1 MAQNNITNMRIGIV
15 GGGFVGGATALLT
28 CADIN
33 VVTYDLDPSRC
44 SPAGTTVEDLKG
56 RDFVFVCVPTPAFED
71 GRCNTAIVEKCIAGL
86 KAAGVSN
93 IVLRSTVPPGTS
105 DRLDVMFMPEFLTE
119 ANWRSDFRN
128 CGTWVFG
135 ARNKGEQAKFEEL
148 IEIAHSN
155 GNIISNKTMFVS
167 PTEAEIIKYTRNNF
181 LAAKI
186 GFCNEI
192 YRLCEAVGADY
203 KAVQAGM
210 VADQRIGASHTG
222 VPGYDGHFGY
232 GGTCLPKDT
241 AALSAFMREKGVP
254 SPIIDAVV
262 LRNKTIDRPERD
274 WESDP
279 RAFTK
284 SK

>member
-1 MAQNNITNMRIGIV
+1 MRIGIV
-15 GGGFVGGATALLT
+15 GGGFVGGATALLS
-28 CADIN
+28 CADID

-44 SPAGTTVEDLKG
+44 SPAGTTVADLKD

-71 GRCNTAIVEKCIAGL
+71 GRCNTVIVEKCIAGL
-86 KAAGVSN
+86 RAAGVSN

-119 ANWRSDFRN
+119 ANWRNDFKT

-135 ARNKGEQAKFEEL
+135 ARNKDEQMKFEEL
-148 IEIAHSN
+148 IATAQRN
-155 GNIISNKTMFVS
+155 GVIMSDKCMFVR
-167 PTEAEIIKYTRNNF
+167 PTEAEIVKYTRNNF
-181 LAAKI
+181 LATKI
-186 GFCNEI
+186 GFSNEI
-192 YRLCEAVGADY
+192 YRLCEAVGASY
-203 KAVQAGM
+203 EAVQRGV
-210 VADQRIGASHTG
+210 VADSRIGASHTG
-222 VPGYDGHFGY
+222 VPGYDGHYGF

-262 LRNKTIDRPERD
+262 YRNKTIDRPERD

-284 SK
+284 ST